1 MAQEPNNQHERER
14 QERERREREQQQ
26 QPRPGH
32 GQDAHT
38 EQQDHTPR
46 REEQAQRDRQ
56 QQATS
61 GRGQRQQPQQR
72 DEKAEQEERD
82 RMAAASI
89 GAQVILDFNAPAG
102 IAARGGAAGSI
113 EGNTIIRDRH
123 LVSLGLD
130 PRDCSGPLPTPEQI
144 KAKRE
149 REEFLAKQAAG
160 VFGSPKATRA
170 SSLAADLGE
179 GTEPKAEA
187 KVEAA

>member
-1 MAQEPNNQHERER
+1 MAQEPHP
-14 QERERREREQQQ
+14 QQP
-26 QPRPGH
+26 PRPGA
-32 GQDAHT
+32 GPDART

-56 QQATS
+56 QQTTA
-61 GRGQRQQPQQR
+61 GRAQAAPKR

-82 RMAAASI
+82 RMAASSI

-113 EGNTIIRDRH
+113 EGNTIIRDKH
-123 LVSLGLD
+123 LVALGLD
-130 PRDCSGPLPTPEQI
+130 PVDCSGPLPTPEQI
-144 KAKRE
+144 AAKRE

-187 KVEAA
+187 QVEAA

>member
-1 MAQEPNNQHERER
+1 MAQEPHPTPTST
-14 QERERREREQQQ
+14 
-26 QPRPGH
+26 PRPGS
-32 GQDAHT
+32 GPDART

-46 REEQAQRDRQ
+46 REEAAQRDRQ
-56 QQATS
+56 AQVTA
-61 GRGQRQQPQQR
+61 GRGQQAPKR
-72 DEKAEQEERD
+72 DEKAEQAERD
-82 RMAAASI
+82 RMAASSI

-102 IAARGGAAGSI
+102 IAARGGAAGDI
-113 EGNTIIRDRH
+113 EGNTIVRDRH
-123 LVSLGLD
+123 LVALGLD

-187 KVEAA
+187 EVEAA

>member
-1 MAQEPNNQHERER
+1 MAQEPQHP
-14 QERERREREQQQ
+14 QP
-26 QPRPGH
+26 PRPGH
-32 GQDAHT
+32 GPDART

-56 QQATS
+56 AQAKPA
-61 GRGQRQQPQQR
+61 QAAPKR

-82 RMAAASI
+82 RMAASSI

-113 EGNTIIRDRH
+113 EGNTIIRDKH

-130 PRDCSGPLPTPEQI
+130 PVDCSGPLPTPEQI
-144 KAKRE
+144 AAKRE
-149 REEFLAKQAAG
+149 REAFLAKQAAG

-187 KVEAA
+187 EVEAA